1 MAHAWL
7 DSLSEDWVSQPRSD
21 DSAVQLPTLP
31 NQDPKSKPAS
41 HEQPSRIPRR
51 TVATKSPANAADTSI
66 NILSERSASEINLP
80 MRRGTAQS
88 VKSLRSESDHRV
100 VSESSTGS
108 VVHNS
113 VKYQSSSKAGQT
125 PEWKR
130 RLVQGEMPYGA
141 QRDLFCSAAEG
152 LQDMF
157 KPPVSAVADIV
168 DDIVAEELLGDSTMG
183 SSPPV
188 PHRRSSIDLAEE
200 VEDYTQDVREVTP
213 SPSPRKAPRDI
224 KYKLNVEDTSAM
236 MSSPSIVPGQ
246 RVDSQNRTLDT
257 FQEDSRLSAISGHD
271 VNSRKVSG
279 RSRQSDTR
287 NEDFSPIMIG
297 KHSGEEGKIEFGPVE
312 MPADQLKA
320 KLERLRINQALLDS
334 DADVQE
340 AFDIDDASNNFEST
354 DEYARQGGFLN
365 TRRGGRSTEGSFRYR
380 GLSPAFAVDTSE
392 MLAEESLQASTPK
405 QFPTIRTDLFSG
417 LDSLRS
423 PTLPRAPFPSP
434 EKRQTRNG
442 KENEPPGGSPL
453 KLFGPY
459 DTFTNQTLLRRISQ
473 FEEGMSGSPSQ
484 QSFDQPQSDVSVFV
498 DSAQRADQS
507 LSAPGL
513 REVGEF
519 GSGDLEGYEFS
530 GDLSMGT
537 DIGGAEDKEN
547 VSPSRPFPAAPVF
560 HALNDDSSPEEESE
574 IIIRRR
580 RNKSTSSSVGK
591 HHRAVSK
598 SEQRRI
604 SALHAQSAIEGL
616 YSPKRDTASDSKRP
630 RTSPSKD
637 PTPKRRR
644 TLHRSDIAFGR
655 EQLAGVTS
663 THRQM
668 QSIIGGM
675 RGQLQASTFELAH
688 PSSLSSRSILRPRL
702 SSGKVVLT
710 PGGQNMTSSPRSPLG
725 SLPRRAGDSHM
736 SPGVEP
742 VETERK
748 PSIRTQDFV
757 DQAAHIMAMIRNQVK
772 PGLASL
778 EESGEENGEPSPT
791 LSDDMGSD
799 SSREPFSRP
808 PSREG
813 RPALRRPLHR
823 QEDPDLVDRLKKY
836 QELSDMGD
844 VIASSLRS
852 MGLPQDAVL
861 ANGEAERFLQHQN
874 HPLNV
879 DGEVISDLPNVRIT
893 TNPMRQLSAGSMR
906 DFPSNLSGR
915 LSNGS
920 YHTGS
925 SRNSD
930 SRKTIMP
937 ESVSHLIPERVGS
950 MCLDKAK
957 NIWIK
962 NKESAPV
969 QPQVPPSD
977 SEDDPFASIPDL
989 SVDLTKELQN
999 LRLTTGRK
1007 EQNLLDP
1014 EDAESPTSPTGMGK
1028 QQARQGFFTFSPE
1041 EYLEAQAESAQKL
1054 GSSPMTNSSQLR
1066 SDPAVDDVLAKSD
1079 SPDEKAPLP
1088 AVGRRRNITISF
1100 SSPVASIIQEVQ
1112 PEDLDSMEDDPPSEI
1127 NDSHS
1132 GPESEPAVSTKTRP
1146 VLKNARVASR
1156 QATKNPDFVP
1166 RPVSRIDEQDEE
1178 STVELPHDDQRQLS
1192 LLGETSFI
1200 SHKTPDGRRT
1210 SVSFILNGHPVNQ
1223 ALSFRGDDSAIIGQN
1238 VGKLSLSPL
1247 SEFTMNN
1254 SDQSFGFEVSYVMGR
1269 RHMETGEGTK
1279 KVMSMTI
1286 RDLVDK
1292 LSEVEPFEPYWEDIE
1307 VLDIQDKR
1315 LTSLHMLDEFC
1326 GKIVTLDASKNAL
1339 AHLEGVPS
1347 TVRSLKVSENLLTEL
1362 TSWNHLNNL
1371 QYIDISG
1378 NEVKSLSALKNLVH
1392 VRSIRADNNQLTS
1405 LDGLDCH
1412 DGLLSLRARNNLLE
1426 EVDFALVRLDRLSDL
1441 DLAGNEIRSLENL
1454 ELLPSL
1460 SKLKLNK
1467 NKLQQ
1472 LNLKGNIKTLRQLDV
1487 NDNELESLDLSGVP
1501 SLHSLHADRNRI
1513 SHIGGFTKTRR
1524 LDSLSLREQ
1533 RGEEALDLSFLSAAC
1548 EIRKL
1553 FLSGNY
1559 LRTFEPQVDF
1569 LNLQLLELAN
1579 CGLQSLPENLGQLMP
1594 NVRTL
1599 NLNFNA
1605 ISDLAPL
1612 RFIPRLKK
1620 LLAAGNRLADSTTV
1634 TELLTDFPHLTQL
1647 DLRDNPVT
1655 LGFYAPLQVLVPT
1668 KDSEE
1673 VADPFVLPLAD
1684 VERDELFAT
1693 RLDETTRLRR
1703 RLHQVVFSAS
1713 CKRLRVLDGLPLN
1726 RHIVF
1731 AKDEVFR
1738 KLVDEKLLPSFDE
1751 VAQGNETP
1759 ASSAPTTES
1768 AGLEEEGMPSKRGG
1782 VEVLSGSPNNRSP

>member
-31 NQDPKSKPAS
+31 QSDSRSKSSS
-41 HEQPSRIPRR
+41 HDQPSRIPRR
-51 TVATKSPANAADTSI
+51 TVAARSSAHAGDTSV
-66 NILSERSASEINLP
+66 NILSERSASEINVSMSRAAAP
-80 MRRGTAQS
+80 PSKS
-88 VKSLRSESDHRV
+88 VRSEGDHRA
-100 VSESSTGS
+100 VSESSNGS
-108 VVHNS
+108 VIHNS
-113 VKYQSSSKAGQT
+113 VRHQSSGRAGHT

-130 RLVQGEMPYGA
+130 RLVQGEMAYGE

-157 KPPVSAVADIV
+157 KPPAPMVADI
-168 DDIVAEELLGDSTMG
+168 IAEELLDDGSTMG

-188 PHRRSSIDLAEE
+188 PHRRSSVDLAEE
-200 VEDYTQDVREVTP
+200 VEDYTQEDLKQVTP

-224 KYKLNVEDTSAM
+224 KYKLNVEDMSGM
-236 MSSPSIVPGQ
+236 FSSPSIAPGQ
-246 RVDSQNRTLDT
+246 RFDSRNPAEET
-257 FQEDSRLSAISGHD
+257 FQDDSRLSAVSGVD
-271 VNSRKVSG
+271 PNSRKASG
-279 RSRQSDTR
+279 QSDTR

-297 KHSGEEGKIEFGPVE
+297 KHSGKEGGIEFGPVE

-334 DADVQE
+334 EADIEQ
-340 AFDIDDASNNFEST
+340 AFDNEDASHNFEST
-354 DEYARQGGFLN
+354 DEFARQGGFLN
-365 TRRGGRSTEGSFRYR
+365 TRRGGRSAEGSFRYR
-380 GLSPAFAVDTSE
+380 GLSPVFAVDTSE

-405 QFPTIRTDLFSG
+405 QFPTIRTDLFG
-417 LDSLRS
+417 GQDSLRS

-434 EKRQTRNG
+434 EKRQARNT

-473 FEEGMSGSPSQ
+473 FEEGMSGNPSQ
-484 QSFDQPQSDVSVFV
+484 QSLGSPQSDVSVFV
-498 DSAQRADQS
+498 QSPRLQQAGQSPSGPGSADIS
-507 LSAPGL
+507 
-513 REVGEF
+513 EF
-519 GSGDLEGYEFS
+519 GAGDLDGYEFS
-530 GDLSMGT
+530 GDLSVGT
-537 DIGGAEDKEN
+537 GAGAEDKEN
-547 VSPSRPFPAAPVF
+547 VSPPRPFPSAPVF
-560 HALNDDSSPEEESE
+560 DAPINDSSPEEESE
-574 IIIRRR
+574 IYIRRR
-580 RNKSTSSSVGK
+580 RNKSLSSSASK
-591 HHRAVSK
+591 HRRVVSK
-598 SEQRRI
+598 SDQLRM
-604 SALHAQSAIEGL
+604 SALYAQSAIEDL
-616 YSPKRDTASDSKRP
+616 HSPKRDTGSDSKRP

-644 TLHRSDIAFGR
+644 TLHKSDIAFGR
-655 EQLAGVTS
+655 EQLAGINS

-668 QSIIGGM
+668 QSAITGA
-675 RGQLQASTFELAH
+675 REELQASTFELAH
-688 PSSLSSRSILRPRL
+688 PSSLSARSILRPRL
-702 SSGKVVLT
+702 PSGKLT
-710 PGGQNMTSSPRSPLG
+710 LAPDEHSLRPPSRSPRG
-725 SLPRRAGDSHM
+725 MPRVQAGHFPM
-736 SPGVEP
+736 SGGPESVK
-742 VETERK
+742 TDRK

-778 EESGEENGEPSPT
+778 EESGEENGEPSPA
-791 LSDDMGSD
+791 LSDSVGSD

-813 RPALRRPLHR
+813 RAALRRPLHR
-823 QEDPDLVDRLKKY
+823 QDDPELMNRLKKY
-836 QELSDMGD
+836 QERSDLGD
-844 VIASSLRS
+844 LITSSLRS
-852 MGLPQDAVL
+852 MDLAQDAVL
-861 ANGEAERFLQHQN
+861 ATTEADSFLQHRN
-874 HPLNV
+874 HPFNAAG
-879 DGEVISDLPNVRIT
+879 GEVVSDIPNVRIT
-893 TNPMRQLSAGSMR
+893 TNPFHHQPTGSPPR
-906 DFPSNLSGR
+906 DFPSHSSGQI
-915 LSNGS
+915 SNGS
-920 YHTGS
+920 YNTGS

-957 NIWIK
+957 NVWIK
-962 NKESAPV
+962 NKEPAPV
-969 QPQVPPSD
+969 EPQVPPSD

-999 LRLTTGRK
+999 LRLTTARK
-1007 EQNLLDP
+1007 EQNNLNP
-1014 EDAESPTSPTGMGK
+1014 EDAESPTSPTEG
-1028 QQARQGFFTFSPE
+1028 QNQAARPKFFTFSPE
-1041 EYLEAQAESAQKL
+1041 EYLEAQAEEAASR
-1054 GSSPMTNSSQLR
+1054 GGSPMTNSSQLR
-1066 SDPAVDDVLAKSD
+1066 SEQELDELPVKPE
-1079 SPDEKAPLP
+1079 SPGENVPVSAS
-1088 AVGRRRNITISF
+1088 GRRRNITISF

-1112 PEDLDSMEDDPPSEI
+1112 PEDLDSLEDDPQPGM
-1127 NDSHS
+1127 NDEHS
-1132 GPESEPAVSTKTRP
+1132 GPESPIATSKARP
-1146 VLKNARVASR
+1146 VLKKSRAASR
-1156 QATKNPDFVP
+1156 QNSTKRHDFVP
-1166 RPVSRIDEQDEE
+1166 RPVSRIDEQDED
-1178 STVELPHDDQRQLS
+1178 SSVELPHDDQRQLS
-1192 LLGETSFI
+1192 LLGETSLI

-1210 SVSFILNGHPVNQ
+1210 SVSFILNGHSVNQ
-1223 ALSFRGDDSAIIGQN
+1223 ALSIRGDDSAIIGQN

-1269 RHMETGEGTK
+1269 RHMETGEGVK

-1307 VLDIQDKR
+1307 ALDIQDKR

-1347 TVRSLKVSENLLTEL
+1347 TVRSLKVSENMLTEL

-1392 VRSIRADNNQLTS
+1392 LRSIKADNNQLTS

-1426 EVDFALVRLDRLSDL
+1426 DVDFGLVRLDRLSDL
-1441 DLAGNEIRSLENL
+1441 DLAGNEIRSVEGLEQ
-1454 ELLPSL
+1454 LPSL
-1460 SKLKLNK
+1460 SKLKLSK

-1472 LNLKGNIKTLRQLDV
+1472 LNFDSTITALRQLDV
-1487 NDNELESLDLSGVP
+1487 SDNELEALDLSRVP

-1513 SHIGGFTKTRR
+1513 SHITGFTKTRR

-1533 RGEEALDLSFLSAAC
+1533 RGEEALDFRFLSAAC

-1579 CGLQSLPENLGQLMP
+1579 CGLQSLPESLGQLMP

-1605 ISDLAPL
+1605 ISDLSPL

-1620 LLAAGNRLADSTTV
+1620 MLAVGNRLADSTTV
-1634 TELLTDFPHLTQL
+1634 TELLTDFPHLAQL

-1668 KDSEE
+1668 KEGGE
-1673 VADPFVLPLAD
+1673 VADPFVLPPAD

-1726 RHIVF
+1726 RHAVF
-1731 AKDEVFR
+1731 TRDEVFQ
-1738 KLVDEKLLPSFDE
+1738 KLVSEELLPPFDE
-1751 VAQGNETP
+1751 AANSNE
-1759 ASSAPTTES
+1759 APTVSAAPNMES
-1768 AGLEEEGMPSKRGG
+1768 ADDQQEHVAVVEEDIRAP
-1782 VEVLSGSPNNRSP
+1782 SGSSDVGAL